1 MSVSYESNSQ
11 SWCRFCGNPIRRGD
25 KIELIK
31 PKGRKV
37 LLIHTECYEA
47 EKAGKKAKQ

>member
-11 SWCRFCGNPIRRGD
+11 SWCRFCGNP
-25 KIELIK
+25 IELIK

-47 EKAGKKAKQ
+47 EKAGNGVKP

>member
-1 MSVSYESNSQ
+1 MSVRYESNSQ
-11 SWCRFCGNPIRRGD
+11 SLCRFCCKPIRRGD

-37 LLIHTECYEA
+37 VLVHTECYEA
-47 EKAGKKAKQ
+47 EKAGKEAKQ